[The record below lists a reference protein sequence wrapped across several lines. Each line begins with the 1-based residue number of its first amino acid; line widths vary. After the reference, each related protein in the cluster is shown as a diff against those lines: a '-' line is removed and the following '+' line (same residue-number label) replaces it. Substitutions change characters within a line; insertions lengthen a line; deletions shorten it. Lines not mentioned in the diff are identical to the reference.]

1 MCECNIDMPCSSITM
16 FQGDPMG
23 GHINNYLLEKSRVI
37 AQQGSSLHFISYSE
51 FARMLLQFDS
61 CPQAG
66 ENNFHAF
73 YQLLK
78 GAPAKQLDKMH
89 LKNDLSLYRY
99 LGGGGGGKTQLP
111 QKVR

>member
-1 MCECNIDMPCSSITM
+1 MC
-16 FQGDPMG
+16 
-23 GHINNYLLEKSRVI
+23 
-37 AQQGSSLHFISYSE
+37 
-51 FARMLLQFDS
+51 MLLQFDS
-61 CPQAG
+61 CSQAG

-78 GAPAKQLDKMH
+78 GAPKNQLDKMH